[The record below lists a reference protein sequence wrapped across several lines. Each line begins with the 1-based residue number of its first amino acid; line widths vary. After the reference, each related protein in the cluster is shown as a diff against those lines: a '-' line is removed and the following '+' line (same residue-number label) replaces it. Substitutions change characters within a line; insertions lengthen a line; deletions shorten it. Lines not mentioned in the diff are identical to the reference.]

1 MQHVGRMGTLTGFA
15 LQICAGGAAL
25 IAPDEKWIGWTLA
38 SFGALVFVVTLIWW
52 LRENWTPIKSGRKH
66 LEPSHIIILGLVVA
80 ACGVLWQLWR
90 APPNVSTAHP
100 PINVIVQAP
109 SATPPGPPAGLQAN
123 TLPVP
128 PNTNAEK
135 VVRYLQLKSLVTE
148 AKNLKDRISRSSET
162 YEKTSQMIATRKD
175 GPMLSMSIERSGA
188 YENWTNGVRQ
198 LKQINSKAYQNRQ
211 MDLESVPELQIPILK
226 APGEEAFGDNAQG
239 AYKFRTFHYLSVNIQ
254 KQADALIEE
263 LERDFRN
270 ISNSIR
276 DTPFAKLESQ
286 K

>member
-1 MQHVGRMGTLTGFA
+1 MQHVGRMGALTGFA

-38 SFGALVFVVTLIWW
+38 SFGGLVFIVTLIWW
-52 LRENWTPIKSGRKH
+52 LHANWAPFKSGRKR
-66 LEPSHIIILGLVVA
+66 LEPTHIIILGLVIA

-90 APPNVSTAHP
+90 SPPSVNSTQT

-109 SATPPGPPAGLQAN
+109 SATSPGPPAGLQAN

-148 AKNLKDRISRSSET
+148 AKNLKDLISRSSET
-162 YEKTSQMIATRKD
+162 YEKMSQLLATRKD
-175 GPMLSMSIERSGA
+175 GPFGSISTERTGA
-188 YENWTNGVRQ
+188 YENWTNSVRQ
-198 LKQINSKAYQNRQ
+198 LKQINSDAYKNRP
-211 MDLESVPELQIPILK
+211 MDMETVPELGNPLLK

-239 AYKFRTFHYLSVNIQ
+239 AYKFRTFHYLSVNVQ
-254 KQADALIEE
+254 KQANALIEE
-263 LERDFRN
+263 LERDFNN
-270 ISNSIR
+270 ISHSIR